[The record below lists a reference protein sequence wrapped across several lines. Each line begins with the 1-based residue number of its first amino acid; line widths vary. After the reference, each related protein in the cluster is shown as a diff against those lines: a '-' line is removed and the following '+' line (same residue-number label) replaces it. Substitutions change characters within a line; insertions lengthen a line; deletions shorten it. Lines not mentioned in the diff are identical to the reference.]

1 MSDYTELV
9 QRLRDSQHNNIIAG
23 WEGDARDDR
32 EAADA
37 ITKLSAER
45 DYAMEM
51 VNVQDNKIDALRHDI
66 KRHVAIAE
74 EQAQTIDALRA
85 LLREARAALPDMRH
99 NELLRAKLDAALKD
113 KP

>member
-1 MSDYTELV
+1 MTGHPLLLHVALSDTDAKALSEWAEAIISERDQLRADLAALVEL
-9 QRLRDSQHNNIIAG
+9 G
-23 WEGDARDDR
+23 
-32 EAADA
+32 
-37 ITKLSAER
+37 KER

-51 VNVQDNKIDALRHDI
+51 VNVQDN
-66 KRHVAIAE
+66 
-74 EQAQTIDALRA
+74 QIDALRA